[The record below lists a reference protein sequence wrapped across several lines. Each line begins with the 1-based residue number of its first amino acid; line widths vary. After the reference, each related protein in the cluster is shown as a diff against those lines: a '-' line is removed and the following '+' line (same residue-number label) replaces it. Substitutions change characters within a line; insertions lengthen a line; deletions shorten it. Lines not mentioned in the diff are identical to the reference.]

1 MNIRKIK
8 QDFPILKRKING
20 KKITYLDNA
29 ATTQKP
35 IQVIKAETEFYTK
48 HNANIHRGINTLSQE
63 ATEIYEKAH
72 EKTANFIGTKDTE
85 EIIFTK
91 NTTEALNLLSYTLEK
106 EIKKGDE
113 ILLTKMEHHANLVP
127 WQQLSKRKKAKL
139 VYANITK
146 NLTIDLEDFQNKIN
160 KKTKIIA
167 FTMASNILG
176 TINPVKEMTK
186 IAKEKEE
193 KITIIDAA
201 QAIPHKKINVKE
213 IGCDFLAFSAHKM
226 LGPMGLGIL
235 YGKKEIL
242 EKMPPFLT
250 GGDMITKVTLKNSTW
265 NKLPW
270 KFEAGTPNVAG
281 AAGLSAAIDYI
292 QKIKIENIEEHCQ
305 KLLEYALKKISN
317 IEKVKTYTPKG
328 PKTSIMAFN
337 LKGIHSHDLATILD
351 NKGIIIR
358 SGNHCAQPL
367 LKELKTESIA
377 RASFYIYNTK
387 QEIDLLIE
395 GIEETK
401 KIFGD

>member
-193 KITIIDAA
+193 KITI
-201 QAIPHKKINVKE
+201 
-213 IGCDFLAFSAHKM
+213 
-226 LGPMGLGIL
+226 
-235 YGKKEIL
+235 
-242 EKMPPFLT
+242 
-250 GGDMITKVTLKNSTW
+250 
-265 NKLPW
+265 
-270 KFEAGTPNVAG
+270 
-281 AAGLSAAIDYI
+281 
-292 QKIKIENIEEHCQ
+292 
-305 KLLEYALKKISN
+305 
-317 IEKVKTYTPKG
+317 
-328 PKTSIMAFN
+328 
-337 LKGIHSHDLATILD
+337 
-351 NKGIIIR
+351 
-358 SGNHCAQPL
+358 
-367 LKELKTESIA
+367 
-377 RASFYIYNTK
+377 
-387 QEIDLLIE
+387 
-395 GIEETK
+395 
-401 KIFGD
+401 